1 MANITKVYLLNVPLE
16 NDYMHTLYFDSLQA
30 QQSYFQSRIVKS
42 FTEFSYQRKDGIIRI
57 PVVYDDLIGCNYVM
71 YQNAN
76 HSNKWYYAFITDM
89 TYENEGMTKVY
100 IETDVMQTWLKER
113 IVKPSFVEREH
124 VADDSIG
131 ENTVPEQLETGEY
144 FCNKHTKAGYSEK
157 DKLKIV
163 VGVTKTP
170 DGDNVTGLLY
180 DNIYSGVK
188 YYVFDNTMDGV
199 ASLNNFIGEYSSD
212 GASEGI
218 TCMFLVPQDA
228 VVLNGTG
235 SIAQSNTVN
244 PRYINDSSAGSL
256 NTNISITTNLF
267 NGYMPRNHKLLCY
280 PYRYLL
286 VSNNCGGAATYKY
299 EMFYDMDD
307 VTKIML
313 PPRFKI
319 ESCLTPGC
327 SVRMVPMRYNG
338 EERNDEEG
346 LNLGKFPVLNWT
358 SDVYTNWLT
367 QNGVN
372 IAVSLGTSALQIA
385 GGIGLAA
392 TGGGALAGGG
402 MVASGLGGVAGS
414 LGEIYSHSLQPPQAQ
429 GNLNCG
435 DVITATGDNDFHFYD
450 MTIKEEFAR
459 IIDDYF
465 DMFGYKV
472 NRVKVP
478 FVEHRPY
485 YWYTKTIDVNIDGA
499 IPGTDMQKIKDC
511 YNRGITFWKVPEKI
525 GDYSVAVDNTAS

>member
-1 MANITKVYLLNVPLE
+1 
-16 NDYMHTLYFDSLQA
+16 
-30 QQSYFQSRIVKS
+30 
-42 FTEFSYQRKDGIIRI
+42 
-57 PVVYDDLIGCNYVM
+57 
-71 YQNAN
+71 
-76 HSNKWYYAFITDM
+76 
-89 TYENEGMTKVY
+89 
-100 IETDVMQTWLKER
+100 
-113 IVKPSFVEREH
+113 
-124 VADDSIG
+124 
-131 ENTVPEQLETGEY
+131 
-144 FCNKHTKAGYSEK
+144 
-157 DKLKIV
+157 
-163 VGVTKTP
+163 
-170 DGDNVTGLLY
+170 
-180 DNIYSGVK
+180 
-188 YYVFDNTMDGV
+188 
-199 ASLNNFIGEYSSD
+199 
-212 GASEGI
+212 
-218 TCMFLVPQDA
+218 
-228 VVLNGTG
+228 
-235 SIAQSNTVN
+235 
-244 PRYINDSSAGSL
+244 
-256 NTNISITTNLF
+256 
-267 NGYMPRNHKLLCY
+267 
-280 PYRYLL
+280 
-286 VSNNCGGAATYKY
+286 
-299 EMFYDMDD
+299 
-307 VTKIML
+307 
-313 PPRFKI
+313 
-319 ESCLTPGC
+319 
-327 SVRMVPMRYNG
+327 MVPYRYNG

-372 IAVSLGTSALQIA
+372 IAVSLGTSALQVA

-511 YNRGITFWKVPEKI
+511 YNRGITFWKVTEKI